1 MTRVALLSSEPIRP
15 LMAGIGIRYL
25 EFARRLPAAGV
36 DVVLVSPAAPEE
48 TAEVG
53 GLGGVEVRRFERGR
67 LAAILG
73 DCDAAVAQGQL
84 ANDLVLEMPGL
95 PVAIDLYDPWL
106 IENFAYHQT
115 LGLDPYRNDHAT
127 WVLQMSRGDFF
138 LCSSEEQRTFYLGFL
153 AALGRVNPERMA
165 GDPDLAT
172 LIAPVPFGVPDA
184 LPPHRPVLPP
194 RAAGERRLLFGG
206 LYDWY
211 DPWTL
216 LDALAALDRPW
227 TLLLIRN
234 PNPESTPQRLFA
246 AVEARCR
253 SLGWWG
259 SRVQV
264 HDWVPAER
272 RYDLLR
278 DVDLLV
284 APHRP
289 SLETRLSLR
298 TRFLDALAAGC
309 PVVTSEGGAMSR
321 LLIRAPRRL
330 DRPFRRRSGPGAH
343 ARGSPGRPHRPS
355 GRRPR
360 AGHRLPLGPRAGA
373 ARPLLPRALGG
384 RDQGAFRPAPR
395 DRGPFGPPRLPPAPQ
410 APRLAGEARVTGGGI
425 GKVTVA
431 ILSWNGRRHLET
443 CLEAL
448 AAQHDPG
455 VPWEI
460 LVLDNGSTDGTAA
473 WMRERWGS
481 DRRVRL
487 IESPLN
493 LGFCGGNNRLA
504 AEAEGDAL
512 ALLNNDTRPE
522 PGWLGALVE
531 ATRLRPAGRGR
542 RLRQDRGLG
551 GEAPRLRPRPDDL
564 RRPRLPA
571 RLPQASEDRAG
582 AGGGGGAPL
591 RLRRQPAGAPRL
603 LPGGRRLRRE
613 LLRLPGGRRPRLAP
627 LVGRGADRLRARRGR
642 ASPLQRHERPA
653 GALQP
658 RLPLRAQR
666 LPDGV

>member
-25 EFARRLPAAGV
+25 EFARRLPAEGV
-36 DVVLVSPAAPEE
+36 EVVLVSPAAPEE
-48 TAEVG
+48 TAEL
-53 GLGGVEVRRFERGR
+53 GLDGVEIRRFERGR
-67 LAAILG
+67 LAEILRG
-73 DCDAAVAQGQL
+73 CDAAVAQGQL
-84 ANDLVLEMPGL
+84 ANDLVLEMPNL

-106 IENFAYHQT
+106 IENFAYHET

-153 AALGRVNPERMA
+153 AAVGRVNPERIA

-172 LIAPVPFGVPDA
+172 LIAPVPFGLPDE

-216 LDALAALDRPW
+216 LDALATLDRPW

-253 SLGWWG
+253 ALGWWG

-321 LLIRAPRRL
+321 LLAE
-330 DRPFRRRSGPGAH
+330 H
-343 ARGSPGRPHRPS
+343 
-355 GRRPR
+355 R
-360 AGHRLPLGPRAGA
+360 AGWVAPPGDAPALA
-373 ARPLLPRALGG
+373 RALG
-384 RDQGAFRPAPR
+384 
-395 DRGPFGPPRLPPAPQ
+395 
-410 APRLAGEARVTGGGI
+410 
-425 GKVTVA
+425 
-431 ILSWNGRRHLET
+431 
-443 CLEAL
+443 EAL
-448 AAQHDPG
+448 DDP
-455 VPWEI
+455 
-460 LVLDNGSTDGTAA
+460 TA
-473 WMRERWGS
+473 
-481 DRRVRL
+481 
-487 IESPLN
+487 
-493 LGFCGGNNRLA
+493 
-504 AEAEGDAL
+504 
-512 ALLNNDTRPE
+512 
-522 PGWLGALVE
+522 
-531 ATRLRPAGRGR
+531 
-542 RLRQDRGLG
+542 RQ
-551 GEAPRLRPRPDDL
+551 
-564 RRPRLPA
+564 
-571 RLPQASEDRAG
+571 AG
-582 AGGGGGAPL
+582 A
-591 RLRRQPAGAPRL
+591 
-603 LPGGRRLRRE
+603 RE
-613 LLRLPGGRRPRLAP
+613 LVAAFHWDRVLAP
-627 LVGRGADRLRARRGR
+627 LVRFCREPWRDETKDRFGQRPATVAPPDRLAFRLRRKLRVWRGR
-642 ASPLQRHERPA
+642 FWQGRPA
-653 GALQP
+653 
-658 RLPLRAQR
+658 
-666 LPDGV
+666 